1 MNKKIYKNEFGS
13 FCSQFGFSQKET
25 MPPSKQKQAGS
36 LAKIS
41 FTIVR
46 EEPMVTIG

>member
-1 MNKKIYKNEFGS
+1 
-13 FCSQFGFSQKET
+13 

-46 EEPMVTIG
+46 EEPMVTMGWMKLSIQDTFKEGLTKMPRKK